1 MFSDG
6 DDVTQQQREQRGIPS
21 VLSQHWEL
29 QQRVG
34 TDLSVVSS

>member
-6 DDVTQQQREQRGIPS
+6 DDVTQQQRGILS

>member
-6 DDVTQQQREQRGIPS
+6 DDVTQQQGEIPS

-34 TDLSVVSS
+34 TDLSIVPS